1 MKKIFALFLLS
12 PVLAFAHPGHLSE
25 GWLAGVQHPFS
36 GWDHLLAMIAVG
48 LWAAT
53 FQGKARWLIPT
64 TFVSVMIGGFVLGAQ
79 GIQIPMLEQ
88 GIAASVLVLGLAA
101 AWLKKVP
108 AGAAMFLVGL
118 FALFHGVAH
127 GAEMGSHG
135 AFSYACGF
143 VMATALLH
151 VAGFVFGTAMSRHQ
165 WILRL
170 TGSLIGVIGFSMLFA
185 S

>member
-108 AGAAMFLVGL
+108 AGTAMFLVGL

-143 VMATALLH
+143 VIATVALH
-151 VAGFVFGTAMSRHQ
+151 IAGFALGTAMSRHQ